1 MEQKYQIYL
10 MRAEYLQWEF
20 QMMDVHWQQD
30 VGILIYEHMLECN
43 DKSNRINQNREFE
56 NL

>member
-1 MEQKYQIYL
+1 